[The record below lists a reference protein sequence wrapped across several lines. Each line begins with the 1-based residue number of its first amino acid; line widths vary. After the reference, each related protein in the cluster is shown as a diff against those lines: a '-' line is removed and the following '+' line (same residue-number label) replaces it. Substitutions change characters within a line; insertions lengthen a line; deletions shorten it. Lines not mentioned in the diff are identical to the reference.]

1 MRSRRDFYVR
11 KTRMSKEE
19 KSWFSRMIGS
29 LFSLVTLFMCCI
41 AVVLSGQIYAA
52 GGFDPVV
59 EKWNKVSDALNLTEL
74 KEWIFLE
81 KWLSGQILQVS
92 ANSYQL
98 IENQMYEV
106 ADHEVV
112 AIDDG
117 VVIYCAQQNDSMMVM
132 VRQDNGL
139 IVTYGQ
145 LNEVFCSEDDRVVA
159 GAVLAKVHNQV
170 YLDFSWQGESISYE
184 EAIAFEN

>member
-1 MRSRRDFYVR
+1 MRSRKDLYMRR
-11 KTRMSKEE
+11 TQLSKEE
-19 KSWFSRMIGS
+19 KSWFSRMISS
-29 LFSLVTLFMCCI
+29 LFSLMTLFMCCV
-41 AVVLSGQIYAA
+41 AVVLSGQIYSA
-52 GGFDPVV
+52 GGFDSVV
-59 EKWNKVSDALNLTEL
+59 EKWNEVSNSLNLKEL

-81 KWLSGQILQVS
+81 KWISGQVLQVS

-112 AIDDG
+112 AVDDG
-117 VVIYCAQQNDSMMVM
+117 IVIYCAEQNDSMMVM

-145 LNEVFCSEDDRVVA
+145 LNEVFCNEDDRVVA
-159 GAVLAKVHNQV
+159 GTVLGKVHDQV

-184 EAIAFEN
+184 EATAFEN